1 MLLVAQGGKGADH
14 VSEDMSSPT
23 DTLVPLILDS
33 LSPSHSLVGGL
44 ALSLAGAFLLF
55 INTALFAIFYSIGV
69 VLSLVGTGFLIGFMK
84 QFKQMFKPVRV
95 VATIVLL
102 VSFVLVWVAAFA
114 VDSAVS
120 RGARG
125 MQQGLD

>member
-1 MLLVAQGGKGADH
+1 
-14 VSEDMSSPT
+14 
-23 DTLVPLILDS
+23 
-33 LSPSHSLVGGL
+33 LVGGL

-55 INTALFAIFYSIGV
+55 LNTALFAIFYSIGV

-84 QFKQMFKPVRV
+84 QFRQMFNPVRV

-114 VDSAVS
+114 VDSAPMAIVFVVVLYLAYIWYS
-120 RGARG
+120 LSYIPYAREFVKN
-125 MQQGLD
+125 MFSKFF